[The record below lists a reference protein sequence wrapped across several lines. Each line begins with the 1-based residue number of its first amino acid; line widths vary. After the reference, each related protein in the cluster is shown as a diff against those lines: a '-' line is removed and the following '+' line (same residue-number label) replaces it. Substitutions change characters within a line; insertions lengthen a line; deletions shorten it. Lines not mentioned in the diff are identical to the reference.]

1 LKAMNPYQDTGEYHV
16 TGKKH
21 QKFRE
26 MLKEDYEQV
35 LQEHGATKETNEQGT
50 DTNEPEEIT
59 RNNGVAKRKGRRH

>member
-1 LKAMNPYQDTGEYHV
+1 
-16 TGKKH
+16 
-21 QKFRE
+21 